1 MILPTV
7 QLHVWKC
14 LHNWILNLA
23 KKIAVVEHSEVGD
36 PYQAYT
42 WVGVCHLAKKWCL
55 YIQHHKCACAWMK
68 LVLFVPPCL
77 HFLFHP
83 SLPTHI
89 EKMDKIL
96 ATSQDYLWEWINACK
111 ELCDSWMESA
121 IGTEIKTELLNS
133 AVGFTQ
139 SAANNWVLRFQAEQ
153 HPPPLANKGTDMA
166 HICALRAVWQKSNQQ
181 TSSRLEGC
189 LRKQKTLW

>member
-1 MILPTV
+1 
-7 QLHVWKC
+7 
-14 LHNWILNLA
+14 
-23 KKIAVVEHSEVGD
+23 
-36 PYQAYT
+36 
-42 WVGVCHLAKKWCL
+42 
-55 YIQHHKCACAWMK
+55 
-68 LVLFVPPCL
+68 
-77 HFLFHP
+77 
-83 SLPTHI
+83 
-89 EKMDKIL
+89 MDKIL